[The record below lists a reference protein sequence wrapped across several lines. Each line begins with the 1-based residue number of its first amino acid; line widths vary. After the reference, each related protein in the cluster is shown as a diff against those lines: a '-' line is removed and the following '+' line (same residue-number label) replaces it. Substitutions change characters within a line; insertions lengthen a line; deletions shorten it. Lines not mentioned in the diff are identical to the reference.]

1 MTGVV
6 FAVLDRRAK
15 SGIAYMAQTQEEKIV
30 SRIQDVF
37 RGLAANEAR
46 LLFAGS
52 LQSVLV
58 SKRHRLQGLSRKACQ
73 QEESLGPLFQR
84 SCTRS
89 QSNRSFPSISL
100 TSL

>member
-58 SKRHRLQGLSRKACQ
+58 SKRHRIVFKGRPGRLVSRKNHWGRFSNAPALDHSQ
-73 QEESLGPLFQR
+73 IDLFR
-84 SCTRS
+84 AFR
-89 QSNRSFPSISL
+89 
-100 TSL
+100 